1 MESISSQVVTRFVK
15 TVGIGTVDFSISHEI
30 HTCQIVPLKRDILD
44 RLVYFCNFA
53 TKVYG
58 PWWITYHQANAA
70 PLNYLVLLRNII
82 EWKVLNKKSA
92 RQLKLSDVMEIFFQ
106 KFRNQNYYL
115 PFIANNL
122 FVTYYIFS
130 P

>member
-15 TVGIGTVDFSISHEI
+15 TVGIGAVDLSISHEI

-58 PWWITYHQANAA
+58 PWWITYLQANAA
-70 PLNYLVLLRNII
+70 PLNDLVLLRNII
-82 EWKVLNKKSA
+82 EWKVL
-92 RQLKLSDVMEIFFQ
+92 
-106 KFRNQNYYL
+106 
-115 PFIANNL
+115 
-122 FVTYYIFS
+122 
-130 P
+130 